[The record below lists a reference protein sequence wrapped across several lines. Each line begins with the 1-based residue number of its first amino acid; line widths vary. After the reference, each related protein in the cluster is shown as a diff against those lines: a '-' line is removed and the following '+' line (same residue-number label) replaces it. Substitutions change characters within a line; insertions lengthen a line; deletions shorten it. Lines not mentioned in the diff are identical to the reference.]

1 MRILTVFFLVNYLA
15 NCHATSSVRVEM
27 KIQAMMLSPNG
38 ILNPKASMPPPL
50 PPPLPAITHT
60 AATPTI
66 NSAQSRRAS
75 AVSMELG
82 SVEQRPLVSVGHQL
96 SPIKMNH

>member
-1 MRILTVFFLVNYLA
+1 MW
-15 NCHATSSVRVEM
+15 VEM

-38 ILNPKASMPPPL
+38 ILNPKASMPLPV

-82 SVEQRPLVSVGHQL
+82 AVEQRPLVSVGHQL
-96 SPIKMNH
+96 SLTEMNHSESDRP

>member
-1 MRILTVFFLVNYLA
+1 MT
-15 NCHATSSVRVEM
+15 NCHATSSMREEM

-38 ILNPKASMPPPL
+38 ILNPKASMPPP
-50 PPPLPAITHT
+50 PPLPAITHT

-66 NSAQSRRAS
+66 TSAQSRRAS

-96 SPIKMNH
+96 SPIKMNHSECDRQ